1 MSLLRVRGW
10 QVVTGAVLS
19 TLLIVPLLAQDKKPD
34 QQDKK
39 PDQKGSDAASQ
50 AQAQEVQGLV
60 RLADAAMT
68 GQQVPSDFPIQFQ
81 NDFLKA
87 QQGRVWV
94 PITLTVDPAKL
105 TTSAVTLYIRVTP
118 RGMTAPAAAPA
129 EAPDQKPDQKKNDKD
144 KKKDDGKQ
152 TASSQS
158 SPYPFEDVSFLE
170 LKPSAP
176 GQPAR
181 ILRGVGVPSGQYDF
195 YIVLRERAAAG
206 ATPKAAVLKQPVD
219 VPNYTNGELSTSSVI
234 IAEKIDQLS
243 TPVTPDQQSEHPYAF
258 GQQEIV
264 VSPDHKFK
272 KTQELIVLVQIYNP
286 TISPDKK
293 FNLEATYTF
302 YAQGAD
308 GEKKF
313 NSTEPQTFTPESMGA
328 AFDPSG
334 PERSI
339 QAGQGIPLQSFP
351 EGNYR
356 LEIKIT
362 DKVGSP
368 PKSLTQNV
376 NFTVTP

>member
-1 MSLLRVRGW
+1 MSFWRVQGWRVVGGVALSALLV
-10 QVVTGAVLS
+10 
-19 TLLIVPLLAQDKKPD
+19 VPLLARS
-34 QQDKK
+34 QDKK
-39 PDQKGSDAASQ
+39 PDQKQPDPASQ
-50 AQAQEVQGLV
+50 AQAQDVQSLV
-60 RLADAAMT
+60 RIADAAMT

-87 QQGRVWV
+87 QQSRVWV

-105 TTSAVTLYIRVTP
+105 TTSAVTLYIRVAP
-118 RGMTAPAAAPA
+118 RGMTAPAPPAP
-129 EAPDQKPDQKKNDKD
+129 APDQKPDQKKNDKD
-144 KKKDDGKQ
+144 KKKDSGKQ
-152 TASSQS
+152 AAAPEAPP
-158 SPYPFEDVSFLE
+158 SPYPFEDVSFLD

-181 ILRGVGVPSGQYDF
+181 ITRGVGVPSGQYDF

-219 VPNYTNGELSTSSVI
+219 VPNYANGELATSSVL
-234 IAEKIDQLS
+234 IAEKIDQLPS
-243 TPVTPDQQSEHPYAF
+243 PITPDQQSEHPYAF
-258 GQQEIV
+258 GQQEIA

-272 KTQELIVLVQIYNP
+272 KAQELIVLVQIYNP

-302 YAQGAD
+302 YSQAAD

-313 NSTEPQTFTPESMGA
+313 NSTEPQIFTPESMGA

-362 DKVGSP
+362 DKLASP
-368 PKSLTQNV
+368 PKALTQNV

>member
-1 MSLLRVRGW
+1 MSLSRVRGW
-10 QVVTGAVLS
+10 RGFAGAALS

-34 QQDKK
+34 QK
-39 PDQKGSDAASQ
+39 PPDAAAQ
-50 AQAQEVQGLV
+50 GQAQEVQGLV

-94 PITLTVDPAKL
+94 PIILTVDPSKL
-105 TTSAVTLYIRVTP
+105 TTSAVTLYIRVAP
-118 RGMTAPAAAPA
+118 RGMTAPPAPPA
-129 EAPDQKPDQKKNDKD
+129 QAPEQKPDQKKNDKD
-144 KKKDDGKQ
+144 NNKKDAGKE
-152 TASSQS
+152 AAPAAPP

-176 GQPAR
+176 GQPAH
-181 ILRGVGVPSGQYDF
+181 IMRGVGVPSGQYDF

-219 VPNYTNGELSTSSVI
+219 VPNYSNGELSTSSVI
-234 IAEKIDQLS
+234 MAEKIDQLP
-243 TPVTPDQQSEHPYAF
+243 TPVPPDQQSEHPYAF

-272 KTQELIVLVQIYNP
+272 KGQELIVLVQIYNP
-286 TISPDKK
+286 TISQDKK

-302 YAQGAD
+302 YTQGAD

-351 EGNYR
+351 EGTYR

-362 DKVGSP
+362 DKLASP
-368 PKSLTQNV
+368 PKALTQNV

>member
-1 MSLLRVRGW
+1 MSVSRVGAWRGFA
-10 QVVTGAVLS
+10 GAALS
-19 TLLIVPLLAQDKKPD
+19 ALLIAPVLAQDN
-34 QQDKK
+34 KK
-39 PDQKGSDAASQ
+39 PDQKAPDTATQGQ

-94 PITLTVDPAKL
+94 PIILTIDPAKL
-105 TTSAVTLYIRVTP
+105 TTTAVTLYIRVAP
-118 RGMTAPAAAPA
+118 RGMTAPPAPPA
-129 EAPDQKPDQKKNDKD
+129 QAPDQKADQKKNDKD
-144 KKKDDGKQ
+144 NKKKDTDKQ
-152 TASSQS
+152 PAAPAPS

-176 GQPAR
+176 GQPAH
-181 ILRGVGVPSGQYDF
+181 IMRGVGVPSGQYDF

-219 VPNYTNGELSTSSVI
+219 VPNYSNGELSTSSVI
-234 IAEKIDQLS
+234 IAEKIDQLT
-243 TPVTPDQQSEHPYAF
+243 TPVAPDQQSEHPYAF

-286 TISPDKK
+286 TISQDKK

-351 EGNYR
+351 EGSYR
-356 LEIKIT
+356 LEIKVT
-362 DKVGSP
+362 DKLASP
-368 PKSLTQNV
+368 PKALTQNV